1 MKDKS
6 KEVYQYILGAV
17 IVLMAFGFGMA
28 LIRFNV
34 PEGSKEAVM
43 LAAGVLLALA
53 TSVVNY
59 FFGSSKSSAD
69 KDKTIAGKQN
79 ESSATI
85 TNKP

>member
-6 KEVYQYILGAV
+6 KEIYQYVLGAV
-17 IVLMAFGFGMA
+17 IVLAAFGYG
-28 LIRFNV
+28 LSLVRWEV
-34 PEGSKEAVM
+34 PAGSKDAVM

-69 KDKTIAGKQN
+69 KDKTIAGKQS

>member
-17 IVLMAFGFGMA
+17 IVLMAFGFGIA

-53 TSVVNY
+53 TQVVNY

-69 KDKTIAGKQN
+69 KSTLLAGKQN
-79 ESSATI
+79 ENVPAS
-85 TNKP
+85 KP